1 MNLQIKAWPGFRFSL
16 NLAGIDEFSH
26 QTTANARFYFTPTQ
40 DLQVKTLQ
48 VVYTC
53 IFNYVYTTMPLLLFF
68 QDKVTV
74 RFTPEIVVVGTD
86 PTTGLL
92 KQQFTVFYS
101 IANSLGAEINLADR
115 PLGTVSIQV
124 PFQTVPVR

>member
-1 MNLQIKAWPGFRFSL
+1 MS
-16 NLAGIDEFSH
+16 
-26 QTTANARFYFTPTQ
+26 
-40 DLQVKTLQ
+40 
-48 VVYTC
+48 
-53 IFNYVYTTMPLLLFF
+53 LLLFF

-101 IANSLGAEINLADR
+101 IANSLGAQINLADR